1 MTADVLCTK
10 ARETMVERGKT
21 YDPSGGEERS
31 MPRIVA
37 AFNALTG
44 HNLTETDGW
53 QFMLL
58 LKLVRGRVTPGHADS
73 ALDSVA
79 YAALAGESSLRTPRP
94 PAATSP

>member
-1 MTADVLCTK
+1 
-10 ARETMVERGKT
+10 
-21 YDPSGGEERS
+21 

-73 ALDSVA
+73 ALDGVA
-79 YAALAGESSLRTPRP
+79 YAALAGESALRMTPN
-94 PAATSP
+94 PASAGAAPWCEQTAMEEMQRHLGGQIAAP